1 MTTGVPER
9 HLSLEGCTN
18 FRDLG
23 GYRTADGRTT
33 RWRTLFR
40 SGDPSLM
47 TTEDMERVRALGIS
61 TVLDFRSG
69 SSIRLLVGTLS
80 REARSYWPLAFE
92 PEWVDQDLLA
102 RWPEASL
109 SYMRHPSARA
119 QLKAG
124 IDALAGESSLP
135 AVFHCSQGKDRTG
148 MFAAIV
154 LGVLGVLESDIA
166 ADFALSARYYDPEN
180 FRDLLAAV
188 AAQGGEGA
196 ELAKRGA
203 RIMAMQAAGDPPG
216 AEAMLTLLEGVR
228 AEYGSVR
235 DYALGIGVAEGCLAT
250 LEEALLVPEATAT
263 LEPPGMER
271 DR

>member
-23 GYRTADGRTT
+23 GYQTADGRTT

-47 TTEDMERVRALGIS
+47 TPADIERVRALGIS
-61 TVLDFRSG
+61 TVIDFRSG

-80 REARSYWPLAFE
+80 REARSYRPLALE

-154 LGVLGVLESDIA
+154 LGGLGVLDTDIA
-166 ADFALSARYYDPEN
+166 ADFQLSARYFDPGS

-203 RIMAMQAAGDPPG
+203 RILAQTGAPPA

-263 LEPPGMER
+263 LEPLGMEK
-271 DR
+271 DQ